1 MRILFLTSTLPRWP
15 GDQQANFVGEQVA
28 AWSQVRPSD
37 ELLIVAPHDKG
48 AQRREVH
55 GKVEVFRFR
64 YRLRIAGKSL
74 AYPAILPNLR
84 ESPALILQ
92 LPGFLL
98 ALFWTAF
105 KAVRQRRIDVI
116 YAHWVVPQGLV
127 AWLVNR
133 LTGVPYV
140 LQNHSSDLAVLAK
153 GGKLRR
159 WLGRK
164 MLLGCTTFFCVN
176 RTQAEVALAMLHPV
190 ERADFHR
197 RLVVLPM
204 GVDMGQASA
213 DSPFTPVD
221 LGTISRLSRK
231 KGLEQALA
239 AFDLLAARGT
249 ICRVAMA
256 GDGEDRARLEALAEP
271 LSVQF
276 PGFLAGER
284 KWAFMQSCKAFFF
297 TSQAVN
303 GDVEGLPVSILEA
316 LILGKTAALSRDTM
330 VEHLPEWPEI
340 KDCVAFVADPSDTAA
355 LADAFEQVLSQPE
368 ELRRAREDRLRAIM
382 SRYLW
387 PRLILEYVD
396 AVETAIAKNAT
407 QGRSRESHKTSSV

>member
-15 GDQQANFVGEQVA
+15 GDQQANFVGEQVV
-28 AWSQVRPSD
+28 AWSQVRSAD
-37 ELLIVAPHDKG
+37 ELLIVAPHDNG
-48 AQRREVH
+48 AQRREVN
-55 GKVEVFRFR
+55 GQVEVFRFR
-64 YRLRIAGKSL
+64 YRLRSAGKSL

-84 ESPALILQ
+84 ESPSLILQ

-105 KAVRQRRIDVI
+105 RAVRRRKIDVI
-116 YAHWVVPQGLV
+116 YAHWVVPQGVV
-127 AWLVNR
+127 AWLVNC

-153 GGKLRR
+153 GGSFRR
-159 WLGRK
+159 WLGRR
-164 MLLGCTTFFCVN
+164 MLLGCSTFFCVN
-176 RTQAEVALAMLHPV
+176 RTQADAALALLHPS
-190 ERADFHR
+190 ERADFAR
-197 RLVVLPM
+197 KLMVLPM
-204 GVDMGQASA
+204 GVDMGQATAGSM
-213 DSPFTPVD
+213 FEQVD

-239 AFDLLAARGT
+239 AFELLARRGM
-249 ICRVAMA
+249 ICSVAMA
-256 GDGEDRARLEALAEP
+256 GDGEDRARLEALGKP
-271 LSVQF
+271 LNVQF

-284 KWAFMQSCKAFFF
+284 KWGFMHSCKAFFF

-316 LILGKTAALSRDTM
+316 LILGKTAVLSRDTM

-340 KDCVAFVADPSDTAA
+340 KECVAFVEDPSDTVS
-355 LADAFEQVLSQPE
+355 LAEAIEQILSQPE
-368 ELRRAREDRLRAIM
+368 ELRRSREDRLRAIM

-387 PRLILEYVD
+387 PRLILEYVG
-396 AVETAIAKNAT
+396 AVEAAIAKSAT
-407 QGRSRESHKTSSV
+407 QGR